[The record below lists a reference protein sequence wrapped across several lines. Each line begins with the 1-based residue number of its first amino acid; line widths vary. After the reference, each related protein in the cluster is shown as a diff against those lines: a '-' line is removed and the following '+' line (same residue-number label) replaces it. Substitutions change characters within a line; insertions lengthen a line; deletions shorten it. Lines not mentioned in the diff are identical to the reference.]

1 MSKALNFLHSS
12 QNVLKMQ
19 QFLPAVSRARFL
31 STSANLCGL
40 VRFTPEERR
49 CHRNKQ
55 KHLHRNDVLE
65 AKRVFYRG
73 EKKIDWSQ
81 GKPRYTRVIPP
92 YQPIVDA
99 AQSDTPVDD
108 VFFISKFKPQLYG
121 LLGAV
126 EQLKHNCELDFIHDS
141 SVVRLRVKLT
151 NIEGTGGKKR
161 RRKGTKKVKFLTTT
175 EVPHPFDNPIK
186 VGVFTDQD
194 FLIEMALANGAHDAG
209 NLLLIRNVLNNI
221 VACDSYLCTEE
232 YARIISD
239 HEGLA
244 AKLGDYV
251 PNRNNSGLVTED
263 TLLAKLNAM
272 RSGVQL
278 DNLGGDGDEA
288 LVNVGTL
295 SQPAEELAANIRH
308 VTMQIREAAKGER
321 KTLKNDCILGAS
333 VLCTA
338 EDIAIEKEALPA
350 FKN

>member
-1 MSKALNFLHSS
+1 M
-12 QNVLKMQ
+12 
-19 QFLPAVSRARFL
+19 
-31 STSANLCGL
+31 G
-40 VRFTPEERR
+40 
-49 CHRNKQ
+49 
-55 KHLHRNDVLE
+55 
-65 AKRVFYRG
+65 
-73 EKKIDWSQ
+73 
-81 GKPRYTRVIPP
+81 
-92 YQPIVDA
+92 
-99 AQSDTPVDD
+99 
-108 VFFISKFKPQLYG
+108 
-121 LLGAV
+121 
-126 EQLKHNCELDFIHDS
+126 IHDS

-251 PNRNNSGLVTED
+251 PNRNNSGLVT
-263 TLLAKLNAM
+263 
-272 RSGVQL
+272 
-278 DNLGGDGDEA
+278 
-288 LVNVGTL
+288 
-295 SQPAEELAANIRH
+295 
-308 VTMQIREAAKGER
+308 MQIREAAKGER

-338 EDIAIEKEALPA
+338 EDI
-350 FKN
+350 